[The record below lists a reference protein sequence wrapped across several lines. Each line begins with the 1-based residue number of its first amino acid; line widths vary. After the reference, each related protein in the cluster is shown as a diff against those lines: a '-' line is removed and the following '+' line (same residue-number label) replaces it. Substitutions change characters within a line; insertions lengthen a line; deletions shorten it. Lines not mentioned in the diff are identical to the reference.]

1 LTVGFLAAQVEVS
14 GIRVREVIEPEFAM
28 APSAHELDVL
38 DDSTEKYEQR
48 VAQML
53 ENKEALDKR
62 HAALIEMRHVLRET
76 ASFFNVCRL
85 LLANGRV
92 EGLWR
97 V

>member
-1 LTVGFLAAQVEVS
+1 M
-14 GIRVREVIEPEFAM
+14 EPEFAM

-38 DDSTEKYEQR
+38 DESTERYEQR

-62 HAALIEMRHVLRET
+62 HAELIEMRHVLRET
-76 ASFFNVCRL
+76 ASFFNVYQLRL
-85 LLANGRV
+85 AYGRV
-92 EGLWR
+92 EVLWR